1 MVPRKGRAYEKGE
14 TLGTPMRVIKVSR
27 NRLSRRVLDEVAAVL
42 AAGGTVVMP
51 TETAYGIA
59 ADPHSAKAVAA
70 VYLAKGRPRRKP
82 LPLIA
87 ASVAD
92 VRATFDLRG
101 PVSALAR
108 RHWPGPLTL
117 VLPLKSGIR
126 LPATAGERDGAVR
139 VPKSAWARAIA
150 AAAGGLVTSTS
161 ANVSGD
167 ATIYDPRDVVR
178 SFRHRRH
185 APTLLLDAGPL
196 PVRKPSTIVRLK
208 RGMMEV
214 LRQGSVKVR
223 E

>member
-1 MVPRKGRAYEKGE
+1 
-14 TLGTPMRVIKVSR
+14 MRVIAI
-27 NRLSRRVLDEVAAVL
+27 NRHRVSRRVLAEVAAVL

-59 ADPHSAKAVAA
+59 ADPRSAKAVAA
-70 VYLAKGRPRRKP
+70 VYRAKGRPRRKP

-87 ASVAD
+87 ASAAR
-92 VRATFDLRG
+92 VRAAFDLRG
-101 PVSALAR
+101 SALALAH

-117 VLPLKSGIR
+117 VLPLKPGVR

-150 AAAGGLVTSTS
+150 AATGGLVTSTS
-161 ANVSGD
+161 ANISGD
-167 ATIYDPRDVVR
+167 ATIYDPADVIR
-178 SFRHRRH
+178 SFRGRRH

-196 PVRKPSTIVRLK
+196 PVRKPSTIVRQK

-214 LRQGSVKVR
+214 LRQGAVKVKR
-223 E
+223 